1 MSTEWSQSK
10 QTWFS
15 LAEFLGSIKE
25 LEFRQNSLD
34 KEFFRQRI
42 TNVIPNSWHSVSYF
56 TSGIFLENRTFS
68 GHLSLALVDNV
79 HSVYS
84 RVRHC
89 VSAQKHVFGWNS
101 LVVSHPFYHV

>member
-34 KEFFRQRI
+34 KEFFR
-42 TNVIPNSWHSVSYF
+42 
-56 TSGIFLENRTFS
+56 
-68 GHLSLALVDNV
+68 
-79 HSVYS
+79 
-84 RVRHC
+84 
-89 VSAQKHVFGWNS
+89 
-101 LVVSHPFYHV
+101 